1 MPPKGKGKGGK
12 KGRRG
17 KGENFAKRDLLIR
30 EEDQEYAQITK
41 MLGNGRVQATCFDG
55 IVRLGHI
62 RGKLRKRVWMQQGD
76 IVLAALR
83 EFEDDRCDIVH
94 KYSADEARALVQ
106 QGELPESA
114 KINQTDT
121 FGGDDDDEANF
132 EFGNDSDSDDGDDKD
147 ELDIDDI

>member
-1 MPPKGKGKGGK
+1 MAPKGKGKGGK

-17 KGENFAKRDLLIR
+17 KSDNQSKRELLLR

-76 IVLAALR
+76 IVLVALR

-94 KYSADEARALVQ
+94 KYTADEARALVQ

-132 EFGNDSDSDDGDDKD
+132 EFGNDDSEDESEDGD